1 MSLSGTA
8 SCVSVN
14 SGTPISYFL
23 PMTPSAKPENS
34 KHLLD
39 RASEILTKGSQI
51 EIRNL
56 VHSLYPAETA
66 HILESLEPEQ
76 RARIWAVIPPSVMG
90 EILVE
95 VNVEVGGNLLKIT
108 DRKDL
113 IAATETMGSDSMIDL
128 LHVLPEPLLSQVM
141 ESIGVHNRNRFE
153 KALSY
158 GEHTAGSLMSQEVLT
173 IRADVSLDVISRY
186 LRLRGAMPA
195 SIDSLIVVDRKDHFQ
210 GQLPLSQLLTHDPHT
225 KVEAVMDTRS
235 TGISYRMPSRDVAVL
250 FEQRKLLSAPVLAD
264 DGKVVG
270 RITVDDVVG
279 LIRDE
284 ANHSLMSMAGLS
296 EEQDMFAPVMTSA
309 KRRALWLGVNLLTA
323 FLAAA
328 VIDVFEDTI
337 QQIVALAVL
346 MPIVASMGGI
356 AGSQTLTLVV
366 RGLALRQVTVSNAG
380 SLLIKE
386 VSVGLA
392 NGLIWAVVVSAVAGF
407 WFHNPHIGMLLGA
420 AMLINLVCA
429 ALAGVLIPVL
439 LDKMGI
445 DPALAGGVLLTTV
458 TDVVGF
464 TAFLGLATLLLL

>member
-1 MSLSGTA
+1 
-8 SCVSVN
+8 
-14 SGTPISYFL
+14 
-23 PMTPSAKPENS
+23 MTSSAKLENS

-39 RASEILTKGSQI
+39 RASEILAKGSQI
-51 EIRNL
+51 DIRDL
-56 VHSLYPAETA
+56 VYSLYPAETA

-95 VNVEVGGNLLKIT
+95 VNLEVGSSLLKIT

-113 IAATETMGSDSMIDL
+113 IAATENMGSDGMVDL

-153 KALSY
+153 RALSY
-158 GEHTAGSLMSQEVLT
+158 AEHTAGSLMSQEVLT
-173 IRADVSLDVISRY
+173 IRADVTLDVITRY
-186 LRLRGAMPA
+186 LRLRGTMPA
-195 SIDSLIVVDRKDHFQ
+195 ATDSLIVVDRKDYFQ
-210 GQLPLSQLLTHDPHT
+210 GLLSLSQLLTHDPHA
-225 KVEAVMDTRS
+225 KVEAVMDTQT
-235 TGISYRMPSRDVAVL
+235 TGISYRMPSRDVAVM
-250 FEQRKLLSAPVLAD
+250 FEQRKLLSAPVLSD

-270 RITVDDVVG
+270 RITIDDVVG
-279 LIRDE
+279 VIRDE
-284 ANHSLMSMAGLS
+284 ADHSLMSMAGLS
-296 EEQDMFAPVMTSA
+296 DEQDMFAPVMTSA
-309 KRRALWLGVNLLTA
+309 KRRAVWLGVNLITA

-328 VIDVFEDTI
+328 VIDLFEDTI

-366 RGLALRQVTVSNAG
+366 RGLALRQVTLSNAG
-380 SLLIKE
+380 SLLFKE
-386 VSVGLA
+386 VSVGLI

-407 WFHNPHIGMLLGA
+407 WFHNSHIGLLLGA
-420 AMLINLVCA
+420 AMMINLVCA
-429 ALAGVLIPVL
+429 ALSGVLIPVA

-464 TAFLGLATLLLL
+464 MAFLGLATLLLL

>member
-1 MSLSGTA
+1 
-8 SCVSVN
+8 
-14 SGTPISYFL
+14 
-23 PMTPSAKPENS
+23 MTTSAKLENN
-34 KHLLD
+34 KYLLD
-39 RASEILTKGSQI
+39 RASEILAKGSQI
-51 EIRNL
+51 EIRDL

-95 VNVEVGGNLLKIT
+95 VNVEVGSSLLKIT

-113 IAATETMGSDSMIDL
+113 IAATENMGSDGMVDL

-158 GEHTAGSLMSQEVLT
+158 AEHTAGSLMSQEVLT
-173 IRADVSLDVISRY
+173 IRADVTLDVITRY
-186 LRLRGAMPA
+186 LRLRGKMPA
-195 SIDSLIVVDRKDHFQ
+195 ATDSLIVVDRKDYFQ
-210 GQLPLSQLLTHDPHT
+210 GLLSLSQLLTHDPHA
-225 KVEAVMDTRS
+225 KVETIMDTQS
-235 TGISYRMPSRDVAVL
+235 AGISYRMSSRDVAVM
-250 FEQRKLLSAPVLAD
+250 FEQRKLLSAPVLSD

-270 RITVDDVVG
+270 RITIDDVVG
-279 LIRDE
+279 VIRDE
-284 ANHSLMSMAGLS
+284 ADHSLMSMAGLS

-309 KRRALWLGVNLLTA
+309 KQRAIWLGVNLMTA

-328 VIDVFEDTI
+328 VIDLFEDTI

-366 RGLALRQVTVSNAG
+366 RGLALRQVTISNAG
-380 SLLIKE
+380 SLLLKE
-386 VSVGLA
+386 VSVGLI
-392 NGLIWAVVVSAVAGF
+392 NGLVWAVVVATIAGF
-407 WFHNPHIGMLLGA
+407 WFHNAHIGMLLGVA
-420 AMLINLVCA
+420 LVINLVCA
-429 ALAGVLIPVL
+429 ALSGVLIPVA

-464 TAFLGLATLLLL
+464 MAFLGLATLLLL